1 MGGSAF
7 VYKLPHFDL
16 LHLWQR
22 TCKYILVFSW
32 IFGLLLG
39 MHAAVQSGDSFSL
52 MMRGFDL
59 TVSISGLL
67 LMVALPFLLSAFA
80 VYFSQPLF
88 LLLTV
93 LGKAFVFGF
102 SSCGLLTAY
111 GDAFWLMQL
120 LLMFSDFASLPFLMW
135 FWFRCVESTLRS
147 HVRTGLV
154 LTAVMIALVVVDI
167 CIVSP
172 FVTVLL

>member
-1 MGGSAF
+1 M
-7 VYKLPHFDL
+7 YKSHHFDL
-16 LHLWQR
+16 LNFWQR
-22 TCKYILVFSW
+22 TCKYILVFTW
-32 IFGLLLG
+32 IFGLVLG
-39 MHAAVQSGDSFSL
+39 LYAALRSGDSFAL

-80 VYFSQPLF
+80 VYFSQPLLF
-88 LLLTV
+88 LLTV
-93 LGKAFVFGF
+93 LGKAFVFGYC
-102 SSCGLLTAY
+102 SCGLVTAY

-135 FWFRCVESTLRS
+135 FWFRCAHGAVKNHIKTW
-147 HVRTGLV
+147 LV
-154 LTAVMIALVVVDI
+154 LAAVVTALVVVDI

-172 FVTVLL
+172 FVTMLL